1 MLIVNST
8 DAKKNFGRI
17 LESTMREPI
26 GVTKSGRR
34 VAVILSAETYDR
46 LSMLE
51 DAYWSERALA
61 AAAGGFIGPDEAMK
75 ALTRMNDEKAQPNI

>member
-1 MLIVNST
+1 MQR
-8 DAKKNFGRI
+8 KFGRI
-17 LESTMREPI
+17 LESTMKEPI
-26 GVTKSGRR
+26 GVTSRKPQGLCNFFSF
-34 VAVILSAETYDR
+34 ETYDR

-51 DAYWSERALA
+51 DAYWSERVLA